1 MTEADQVDNETD
13 DKVEFKFAELSDEAK
28 RVALEWFRV
37 VVNSDWEPEYEDIVT
52 CFGFLGI
59 EFDQESYR
67 TMGGSTMQR
76 PAIEYQLSWCQGD
89 GAVFRGKWKAED
101 MDIAA
106 LHEHAP
112 QDTTLHD
119 IGRQLTLILL
129 RWPTAWARIKTVN
142 YGPGLSG
149 MSIEADESSFDEDL
163 DPDIEDQMN
172 PIIGACAQWIYDQ
185 FRSDLEWQGADEQC
199 IEGIE
204 ANDYTF
210 DEEGNHI

>member
-1 MTEADQVDNETD
+1 MTGTEDQVGFRFD
-13 DKVEFKFAELSDEAK
+13 ELSDEAK
-28 RVALEWFRV
+28 RVAVEWYREGQHEM
-37 VVNSDWEPEYEDIVT
+37 WEPFYDDIVT

-67 TMGGSTMQR
+67 TYGGQTLQR
-76 PAIEYQLSWCQGD
+76 PDIEYQLSWCQGD
-89 GAVFRGKWKAED
+89 GAVFKGRWNADG

-112 QDTTLHD
+112 QDEHLHAF
-119 IGRQLTLILL
+119 GRRLMLVLL
-129 RWPTAWARIKTVN
+129 KYPQSWATIVTRSV
-142 YGPGLSG
+142 GGSGLSS
-149 MSIEADESSFDEDL
+149 MSIETFSLTPADDGDDDFDEDAQNAL
-163 DPDIEDQMN
+163 EEIFK
-172 PIIGACAQWIYDQ
+172 GCAQWIYTQ
-185 FRSDLEWQGADEQC
+185 FREDLEWQGADEQC